1 MTKKTDNE
9 REVNLLDYWNVVWS
23 RRRMVISFFAAGTV
37 LAAVLSLFIPN
48 TYRAKAVIT
57 PVSSRESGVEGKLSS
72 LAQQFGGLPGLSLP
86 DSGSSAEIVSLLNSN
101 ILRKKVLEREGS
113 MRLLFPERWDAERNA
128 WESRARGPFSL
139 GPSALAGE
147 SAGAQDDDAPTV
159 WEGIRELLD
168 IVSVAPNSKENT
180 ITVTVDASTPEASA
194 LMVESFLDTLTEHMS
209 GEAQR
214 VARINRKYLEEQ
226 LWAAKDPIIRQKIYN
241 LIARQIETD
250 MMAEVKENFAF
261 KVIDPPMAPDR
272 RISPRVLRMV
282 ETGMAAS
289 LFAGVCA
296 AFMLDL
302 ASRQRRMKAPDESA
316 REKSK
321 SIRPDGG

>member
-23 RRRMVISFFAAGTV
+23 RRRVVISTFAAGAA

-57 PVSSRESGVEGKLSS
+57 PVSSRESGVESKLSS

-86 DSGSSAEIVSLLNSN
+86 ESGSSAEIVSLLNSN

-113 MRLLFPERWDAERNA
+113 MRLLFPERWDAKRGA
-128 WESRARGPFSL
+128 WESREWGSFFLIRPF
-139 GPSALAGE
+139 ALAGE
-147 SAGAQDDDAPTV
+147 GLKPRASVAGPSPGGSPDNNAPTV

-168 IVSVAPNSKENT
+168 IVSVTPNAKENT
-180 ITVTVDASTPEASA
+180 ITVAVDASTPEASA
-194 LMVESFLDTLTEHMS
+194 LMVESFLDTLNEHMS

-226 LWAAKDPIIRQKIYN
+226 LWA
-241 LIARQIETD
+241 
-250 MMAEVKENFAF
+250 
-261 KVIDPPMAPDR
+261 
-272 RISPRVLRMV
+272 
-282 ETGMAAS
+282 
-289 LFAGVCA
+289 
-296 AFMLDL
+296 
-302 ASRQRRMKAPDESA
+302 
-316 REKSK
+316 
-321 SIRPDGG
+321 